1 MGPAHPYEVWSGRTP
16 QWGFSQTMDVREAVF
31 ISPLPGGAWDNR
43 KVGSVW
49 EEPPAGGLPRT
60 TPNLNILMARVSAMT
75 EMLFLCYLYVLH
87 FLLQKNPD
95 AELQN
100 PDGLHLL

>member
-1 MGPAHPYEVWSGRTP
+1 
-16 QWGFSQTMDVREAVF
+16 MDVQEAVF

-75 EMLFLCYLYVLH
+75 KFNNYIVTALKYQAKCKMNGCIFIDNDDNVDNFC
-87 FLLQKNPD
+87 LLW
-95 AELQN
+95 LV
-100 PDGLHLL
+100 

>member
-1 MGPAHPYEVWSGRTP
+1 
-16 QWGFSQTMDVREAVF
+16 MDVQEAVF

-43 KVGSVW
+43 KLGSVW

-75 EMLFLCYLYVLH
+75 GGGVALF
-87 FLLQKNPD
+87 Q
-95 AELQN
+95 
-100 PDGLHLL
+100 G

>member
-1 MGPAHPYEVWSGRTP
+1 
-16 QWGFSQTMDVREAVF
+16 MDVQEAVF

-75 EMLFLCYLYVLH
+75 LPGGKLTAVICHRKYWS
-87 FLLQKNPD
+87 
-95 AELQN
+95 
-100 PDGLHLL
+100 

>member
-1 MGPAHPYEVWSGRTP
+1 
-16 QWGFSQTMDVREAVF
+16 MDVQEAVF

-75 EMLFLCYLYVLH
+75 GAFKTFSAFSLMSVVSAKFLY
-87 FLLQKNPD
+87 
-95 AELQN
+95 
-100 PDGLHLL
+100 

>member
-1 MGPAHPYEVWSGRTP
+1 
-16 QWGFSQTMDVREAVF
+16 MDVQEAVF

-60 TPNLNILMARVSAMT
+60 TPNLNILMARVSAIT
-75 EMLFLCYLYVLH
+75 PKIRFLVNFGTKKVLFGDFTALDT
-87 FLLQKNPD
+87 P
-95 AELQN
+95 
-100 PDGLHLL
+100 

>member
-1 MGPAHPYEVWSGRTP
+1 
-16 QWGFSQTMDVREAVF
+16 MDVQEAVF

-75 EMLFLCYLYVLH
+75 LPGGKFTAVICHRNIGVEWFPWVFLYKAFCSFNLGLFFIWLFWV
-87 FLLQKNPD
+87 F
-95 AELQN
+95 
-100 PDGLHLL
+100 GF